1 MTPREIDNRL
11 NQLETR
17 IAPEEAPAIFVK
29 FLSSLNVPVDGW
41 DYDGFTYWRSPGES
55 DDMLFERVKTSIQ
68 PQPGVIIKLRQMQ
81 RESY

>member
-41 DYDGFTYWRSPGES
+41 YCEGATYWRLSGES
-55 DDMLFERVKTSIQ
+55 DDCLFARVKESIV
-68 PQPGVIIKLRQMQ
+68 PMPGIVKLRQVQ